1 MSTKDWL
8 EKDYY
13 KVLGVSK
20 NAKPEQIK
28 KAFRRIAR
36 ENHPDQHPGDRRAEE
51 RFKEASEAND
61 VLSDPAKRKEY
72 DELRAGGG
80 FHFNRPGGAGGAN
93 VNDVFRNMTGGMGD
107 SGLGDL
113 FGGLFTGGA
122 SRRTSARHARRGAD
136 VEGEVSIS
144 FGEAVKGTTVG
155 MQMVSDDACPAC
167 RGTGARAG
175 TVPRVCPNCQG
186 SGVRTGSAQGVFGL
200 TEPCA
205 TCSGRGMIVD
215 DPCTSCHGSGRAR
228 SQRTMQVRIPA
239 GVTDG
244 QRIRVRGKGSKGE
257 NGGAPGDLYVLVH
270 VAAHPLF
277 GRSGDNLTVTVPV
290 TYAEAALGAEIEV
303 PSLEG
308 GRVRLRIPDGT
319 PNGRTFRVRGK
330 GIGRAKGGRGDL
342 LVSVEVQVP
351 AHLSDAARAALE
363 DYVRA
368 VAEPDPRAGMAAR
381 AAKG

>member
-13 KVLGVSK
+13 KTLGVSK

-51 RFKEASEAND
+51 RFKEASEANE

-80 FHFNRPGGAGGAN
+80 FRFNRAGGAGGTD
-93 VNDVFRNMTGGMGD
+93 VNDVLRNMTGGMGD
-107 SGLGDL
+107 GGLGDL
-113 FGGLFTGGA
+113 FGGLFNGGTA
-122 SRRTSARHARRGAD
+122 RRTGARRPRRGAD
-136 VEGEVSIS
+136 VEGEVSITFLES
-144 FGEAVKGTTVG
+144 VKGTTVG
-155 MQMVSDDACPAC
+155 MQMVSDDACPVC
-167 RGTGARAG
+167 RGTGAKAG

-186 SGVRTGSAQGVFGL
+186 SGVQSGSAQGVFGL
-200 TEPCA
+200 TEPCP

-215 DPCTSCHGSGRAR
+215 DPCTSCHGSGRAK

-244 QRIRVRGKGSKGE
+244 RRIRVKGKGGKGE
-257 NGGAPGDLYVLVH
+257 NGGDPGDLYVLVH
-270 VAAHPLF
+270 VASHPLF
-277 GRSGDNLTVTVPV
+277 GRSGDNLTVTAPI

-303 PSLEG
+303 PTLEG
-308 GRVRLRIPDGT
+308 GDVRLRIPAGT
-319 PNGRTFRVRGK
+319 PNGRTFRARGK
-330 GIGRAKGGRGDL
+330 GVGRPGGGRGDL
-342 LVSVEVQVP
+342 LVTVEVQVP
-351 AHLSDAARAALE
+351 AHLSDAARSALRGYVEAAS
-363 DYVRA
+363 
-368 VAEPDPRAGMAAR
+368 EPDPRAGMAAR
-381 AAKG
+381 ATKR